1 MNKIP
6 LLNKLKSTLNIGF
19 HALAIPQVKPYSEFT
34 VGLDNLGFG
43 KLKVFRVDY
52 VRSSQNRNQEN
63 GVVFGL
69 KILNVLE

>member
-1 MNKIP
+1 
-6 LLNKLKSTLNIGF
+6 LNSTLVLGF
-19 HALAIPQVKPYSEFT
+19 HALAIPNLKPYSEFT

-43 KLKVFRVDY
+43 KLKVFRFDY
-52 VRSSQNRNQEN
+52 VHSHQNGIQAN